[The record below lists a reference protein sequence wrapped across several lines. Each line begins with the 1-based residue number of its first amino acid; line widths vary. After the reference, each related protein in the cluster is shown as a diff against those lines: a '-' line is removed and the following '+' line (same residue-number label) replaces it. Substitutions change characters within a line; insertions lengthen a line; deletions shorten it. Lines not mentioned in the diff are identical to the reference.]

1 MPIILLGFVNYA
13 RFSPQKIRNNAS
25 TLYFKRLVKTSQYL
39 AGKRQNHFPY
49 VHKETLGVLNSLS
62 DKHKYSNNNQ
72 PTRGRH
78 PR

>member
-1 MPIILLGFVNYA
+1 MLVLAKKKKSEIMLLLY
-13 RFSPQKIRNNAS
+13 
-25 TLYFKRLVKTSQYL
+25 TLNLVKTPQLL

-49 VHKETLGVLNSLS
+49 VHKETLRVLNSLS
-62 DKHKYSNNNQ
+62 DKYKNSNDNQ